1 MPPSLLTTAARSRF
15 LRRDEPTENLRIQW
29 TNPAN
34 ILDLLLLVGG
44 DVIQTALAQ
53 LTGDRLP
60 TPMVFSFG
68 WVAYAFMAMA
78 SAVGD
83 DRLLRLTDLPSVV
96 INGKSGSIRS
106 NESWILGR
114 ILRDFESGYWM
125 DNKVKKKLYDVLT
138 EEGKPKVGLCVSFF
152 EAKGLTAS
160 KDRYS
165 KNSTLGPNDKVE
177 AGEPAIEPTRDLLWW
192 AGYAVAAFQL
202 LIAAIPCIV
211 WNEWQALVIT
221 ICGTAMAFFTAS
233 LPEWRRERW
242 AARRLDREKTLIL
255 TRGNGAQHAL
265 VVFGRVGSLDLE
277 DLASST
283 EAKTVPPT
291 TKAFFSIMVILWVS
305 LLVTVDGLG
314 VHSWFLIA
322 VGGTGMLYTA
332 IVAGSAR
339 RPENFGINLTP
350 LEDCPVIFE
359 NKVMLT
365 LFAVEKAFPG
375 VGHSMLSQFFTGD
388 PSPTEAA
395 FWKKAKELVD
405 MMYPPGVSS
414 VVEAEAQRLTQ
425 ELIDDMSKMH
435 PPLIGFP
442 SQGTTLSSEGT
453 GLET

>member
-1 MPPSLLTTAARSRF
+1 MPPSLLSRATGSHL
-15 LRRDEPTENLRIQW
+15 LRRDELTSNLRTQW
-29 TNPAN
+29 INPAN
-34 ILDLLLLVGG
+34 ILDLLLLVGA

-68 WVAYAFMAMA
+68 WVAYAFMAVA
-78 SAVGD
+78 SAVGN
-83 DRLLRLTDLPSVV
+83 DRLLRLTDSPSVV
-96 INGKSGSIRS
+96 INGKSGSVRT

-125 DNKVKKKLYDVLT
+125 DSKVKKKLHEVLT

-152 EAKGLTAS
+152 EAKGHTAA
-160 KDRYS
+160 KARYTKTS
-165 KNSTLGPNDKVE
+165 MLGTKEKVE

-192 AGYAVAAFQL
+192 AGYAVAALQL
-202 LIAAIPCIV
+202 LIAAIPCII
-211 WNEWQALVIT
+211 WNEWEALVIT
-221 ICGTAMAFFTAS
+221 ICGTTMAFLTAS
-233 LPEWRRERW
+233 LPEWRKERW

-265 VVFGRVGSLDLE
+265 VIFGRVGSLDLE

-291 TKAFFSIMVILWVS
+291 TKAFFSIMLVLWVS

-314 VHSWFLIA
+314 VHSWFLIS
-322 VGGTGMLYTA
+322 VGGIGMLYTA

-350 LEDCPVIFE
+350 LGNCPVIFE

-365 LFAVEKAFPG
+365 LFAVEKAYPG
-375 VGHSMLSQFFTGD
+375 VGQSMLSQFFTGD
-388 PSPTEAA
+388 LSPTEAA
-395 FWKKAKELVD
+395 FWRKAKELVD
-405 MMYPPGVSS
+405 MKYPPGVSS
-414 VVEAEAQRLTQ
+414 VVEAAAQRLTQ

-435 PPLIGFP
+435 PPLIGFA

-453 GLET
+453 G